1 LRLLEFKKSI
11 IIFNNAE
18 TDKST
23 ILTAVKGKAGIY
35 MWTHKETGKSY
46 VGSAFELHKR
56 LINYYNKSYL
66 NSHNSMY
73 IYKAI
78 LNHGYGAF
86 SLSILEYI
94 DISNL
99 SLEDA
104 RKLILEHEQ
113 YYLDSLKPHYNI
125 LIIAG
130 SRLGYKHSE
139 QTIAKMSG
147 ENNPMFSIGEDHPM
161 FGKCHKIET
170 KILISEAMLGENNS
184 MFGRTGEKHPLY
196 GSTLSIE
203 TREKISKARGT
214 VVYVHSSD
222 KSTLINTFD
231 SYRKAAEFFEVN
243 PVTIIRY
250 TKSQKLFKDK
260 WILSTTLK

>member
-1 LRLLEFKKSI
+1 MDKIRSKKEIHKMDNKHPISFNNLLESKKSI

-23 ILTAVKGKAGIY
+23 ILTAVKEKAGIY

-104 RKLILEHEQ
+104 RKLILERKQ
-113 YYLDSLKPHYNI
+113 YYFDSLKPYYNI

-130 SRLGYKHSE
+130 SCLGHKHSE
-139 QTIAKMSG
+139 QTIAKISG
-147 ENNPMFSIGEDHPM
+147 ENNP
-161 FGKCHKIET
+161 
-170 KILISEAMLGENNS
+170 

-203 TREKISKARGT
+203 TREKISKARGKI
-214 VVYVHSSD
+214 VYVYSSD

-231 SYRKAAEFFEVN
+231 SYRKAAENFNVN